1 MGPRGAD
8 PPLRDPRG
16 VVWFLVP
23 GPVRAGGRRRK
34 PARGRRGVRRVVRP
48 GRLRL
53 VVPAQDE
60 DAAMKTETK
69 RYWWIRRTFTT
80 AAAVMIGGGSSV
92 LACPVCFGAEETS
105 MIDGARLGVLVMLAI
120 LFVVQGGFV
129 GFFLYLRKRAKRIA
143 DAELDTEWS
152 KLQEWPRTS

>member
-1 MGPRGAD
+1 MMKTGPTRYWGI
-8 PPLRDPRG
+8 R
-16 VVWFLVP
+16 
-23 GPVRAGGRRRK
+23 RACLAVAAQLRRR
-34 PARGRRGVRRVVRP
+34 A
-48 GRLRL
+48 L
-53 VVPAQDE
+53 
-60 DAAMKTETK
+60 
-69 RYWWIRRTFTT
+69 TT
-80 AAAVMIGGGSSV
+80 AAAVMIGGSSV